1 MTGVNIPLLDVKKL
15 AYFLVNGYW
24 QVSVIDEIDSTQNY
38 LKAKSINDLQ
48 HGQVLAAEFQ
58 SAGRGRLDRKFEADK
73 SASLLFSLYL
83 EPQRPRNDWGWI
95 PLLAGL
101 AVTKTLNSQENYF
114 ATKWPNDV
122 LAVDSPADGKVSGI
136 LVETHNN
143 GVIVGIGINVGM
155 SKTELPVP
163 TATSLALLGIKEL
176 DRNIYL
182 AKILEVF
189 AHLLARW
196 ESGEDLTSEYLE
208 LSSTIGKKVEIHHTD
223 GEIESGQAVGIGL
236 HGELILDDGRFI
248 YSGDVIHLYT

>member
-1 MTGVNIPLLDVKKL
+1 MSGVNIPLLDVKKL

-38 LKAKSINDLQ
+38 LKSKNINDLQ
-48 HGQVLAAEFQ
+48 HGEVIAAEFQ
-58 SAGRGRLDRKFEADK
+58 RAGRGRLERKFEADK
-73 SASLLFSLYL
+73 SVSLLFSFYV
-83 EPQRPRNDWGWI
+83 EPQRSRDEWAWI
-95 PLLAGL
+95 PLLAGI
-101 AVTKTLNSQENYF
+101 AVTKVLNTQKHYF

-122 LAVDSPADGKVSGI
+122 LAVESPVDGKVSGI

-155 SKTELPVP
+155 SETQLPVL
-163 TATSLALLGIKEL
+163 TATSLALLGIEEL

-182 AKILEVF
+182 ANILQEF

-196 ESGEDLTSEYLE
+196 ESGDDLTSEYLD

-236 HGELILDDGRFI
+236 HGELILDDGRYI